1 MVIAITQTNSAPHRR
16 FDLPGNLQY
25 LVSEVKTTNRVAL
38 ITPGSESLFVTPGGH
53 AEGWR

>member
-38 ITPGSESLFVTPGGH
+38 ITPGSESPFATPGGH